1 MGGAAAGRH
10 NRYTA
15 PSGTRARR
23 DEHVKAA
30 ASTTWP
36 GGAGA
41 CDAGYRP
48 LIPAVPSSRQTDG
61 GVAKQVT
68 RNLAWSVER
77 DSGVKACRTYD
88 HVLSRREAGG
98 ASRERSARH
107 ARGSSRRTGPSRRP
121 AVTMVTGPVLL
132 THLAVSPRM
141 GRPLTTHAVWC
152 TRAGARGHLRRSRT
166 QRSVATCSTPVVG
179 HPIILGRGHAIH
191 VRDEEEPIVRPY
203 QTTPTGTRARQGTA
217 RVVRRHYARH

>member
-41 CDAGYRP
+41 RDAGYRP
-48 LIPAVPSSRQTDG
+48 LIPSVPSSRQTDG
-61 GVAKQVT
+61 GVA
-68 RNLAWSVER
+68 
-77 DSGVKACRTYD
+77 
-88 HVLSRREAGG
+88 SRREAGG

-107 ARGSSRRTGPSRRP
+107 ALGSSRRTGPSRRP

-132 THLAVSPRM
+132 THLAVSSRM
-141 GRPLTTHAVWC
+141 GRTLTTHAVCC

-179 HPIILGRGHAIH
+179 RPIIRGRGHARP
-191 VRDEEEPIVRPY
+191 VRDEKESLVRPY
-203 QTTPTGTRARQGTA
+203 QTTPTGTRARHGTA
-217 RVVRRHYARH
+217 RLVRRHYARH